1 MGCIATDLRGGGPLD
16 VSVCA
21 TPTLGGPLR
30 GVQPLTCGGAVPC
43 TQAAVAVDLRGG
55 GPLYAGGGRTPR
67 KGGLVLASATSFPPF
82 SQSCRAVD
90 SQSLISLSLLSRY
103 IRYYI
108 RYPHGILVLGSAS
121 RDLAFATQARGGKIY
136 V

>member
-1 MGCIATDLRGGGPLD
+1 MSVLGGNLLAMGGIATALRGGGSP
-16 VSVCA
+16 SRKRVCYFNA
-21 TPTLGGPLR
+21 RRSFAG
-30 GVQPLTCGGAVPC
+30 CS
-43 TQAAVAVDLRGG
+43 AVDLRGG

-121 RDLAFATQARGGKIY
+121 RDLAFATQARGGKR
-136 V
+136 